1 MNVFETYGAADAG
14 HDGVGAGP
22 MNTTNPQG
30 KLVTTKA
37 THDASSAPRKNEPG
51 FTCPVPGCGS
61 TFTRSFN
68 LKGEFHVLLVF

>member
-14 HDGVGAGP
+14 HDGVGVGP

-37 THDASSAPRKNEPG
+37 THDASLAPRKNEPG